1 MALVDTRKEAM
12 KMRKE
17 RAMALKPKTFV
28 RRMWDG
34 IKGLVGGAGGGGGSA
49 ARPMV
54 LPPNE
59 GGKGL

>member
-1 MALVDTRKEAM
+1 MALVDTRKEEM
-12 KMRKE
+12 KMKKE
-17 RAMALKPKTFV
+17 RARAMKPKTFV

-34 IKGLVGGAGGGGGSA
+34 IKGLAGGGAGGGSA

-59 GGKGL
+59 GGKRV